1 MFGLIPDERTA
12 KKAVAQPSHN
22 LCKYLSLVIM
32 NRLKIGIRLESLGL
46 PLRRA
51 LTEVGRLGVAG
62 VQMDALGELAP
73 NALSATGRR
82 EFRHL
87 LRAHNLELTAL
98 GCPLRR
104 GLDSA
109 ENQQP
114 RLEHVQ
120 KVLSLSFD
128 LGPRIVIVQAGSAAG
143 DANEP
148 RLMLLRESLQALA
161 HHVDRVGA
169 TLALETGLEDGSILA
184 AFLDRFDS
192 GALGVNLDPA
202 NLLLHGFDPYA
213 SIQALGRRIVH
224 SHAKDARQSSA
235 SRAAQEVP
243 LGHGD
248 IDWMKY
254 LAALEEVEY
263 RGWITIERET
273 GESRLADIAAAVS
286 FLRLLIG

>member
-1 MFGLIPDERTA
+1 MG
-12 KKAVAQPSHN
+12 
-22 LCKYLSLVIM
+22 
-32 NRLKIGIRLESLGL
+32 RLKLGICLESLGL

-51 LTEVGRLGVAG
+51 LAEAQRLGVTG
-62 VQMDALGELAP
+62 VQVDAIGDLAP
-73 NALSATGRR
+73 NALSETGRR

-114 RLEHVQ
+114 RIEHVQ
-120 KVLSLSFD
+120 KVLTLSYD
-128 LGPRIVIVQAGSAAG
+128 LGPRVVIVQAGTVPE
-143 DANEP
+143 DAQSP
-148 RLMLLRESLQALA
+148 RANLLSESLRALA
-161 HHVDRVGA
+161 QHGDRSGTV
-169 TLALETGLEDGSILA
+169 LALETGLEPGSKLA
-184 AFLDRFDS
+184 AFLDRFDT

-202 NLLLHGFDPYA
+202 NLLLHGFDPYE

-224 SHAKDARQSSA
+224 AHAKDARQDRA

-248 IDWMKY
+248 IDWMKF
-254 LAALEEVEY
+254 LGVLEEVEY
-263 RGWITIERET
+263 RGWLVIERES
-273 GESRLADIAAAVS
+273 GDNRLADVAAGVS
-286 FLRLLIG
+286 FLRRLLG

>member
-1 MFGLIPDERTA
+1 
-12 KKAVAQPSHN
+12 
-22 LCKYLSLVIM
+22 M

-51 LTEVGRLGVAG
+51 LAEAGKLGVSG
-62 VQMDALGELAP
+62 VQVDAAGD
-73 NALSATGRR
+73 LSPSASRR
-82 EFRHL
+82 RAGEFRHL

-104 GLDSA
+104 GLDST

-120 KVLSLSFD
+120 RVLALSFD
-128 LGPRIVIVQAGSAAG
+128 MGPRIVIVQAGAVN
-143 DANEP
+143 DDPNNP
-148 RLMLLRESLQALA
+148 QMHVLHESLEALA
-161 HHVDRVGA
+161 RYGDRIGA
-169 TLALETGLEDGSILA
+169 TLALETGLEDGSVLA
-184 AFLDRFDS
+184 AFLNRFDS

-213 SIQALGRRIVH
+213 AVQTLGQRMVH

-235 SRAAQEVP
+235 SRDAQEVP

-248 IDWMKY
+248 IDWMKF
-254 LAALEEVEY
+254 LAMLEEVEY
-263 RGWITIERET
+263 RGWLTIERET
-273 GESRLADIAAAVS
+273 GENRLADVSAGVS
-286 FLRLLIG
+286 FLRRLIS

>member
-1 MFGLIPDERTA
+1 
-12 KKAVAQPSHN
+12 
-22 LCKYLSLVIM
+22 M
-32 NRLKIGIRLESLGL
+32 NHPKIGIRLESLGL

-51 LTEVGRLGVAG
+51 LTEAGRLGVAG
-62 VQMDALGELAP
+62 VQVDAVGDLSP
-73 NALSATGRR
+73 SALSETGRR

-87 LRAHNLELTAL
+87 LRSYNLELTAL

-104 GLDSA
+104 GLDST

-128 LGPRIVIVQAGSAAG
+128 LGPRIVILQAGAVR
-143 DANEP
+143 DDPNEP
-148 RLMLLRESLQALA
+148 RMFTLRESLLALA
-161 HHVDRVGA
+161 SHGDRIGA

-202 NLLLHGFDPYA
+202 NLLLHGFDSYTA
-213 SIQALGRRIVH
+213 VQALGRRIVH

-248 IDWMKY
+248 IDWMKF
-254 LAALEEVEY
+254 LAVLEEVEY
-263 RGWITIERET
+263 RGWLTIERET
-273 GESRLADIAAAVS
+273 GENRLADVAAGVS
-286 FLRLLIG
+286 FLRRLIG